1 MKKNQLDWLS
11 WERLI
16 KVMYLIL
23 LSIGTKQTTWAQSQL
38 KITGN
43 VVDTQGEPII
53 GASVVVKGTSN
64 GTITDFEG
72 NFQLNTEK
80 KGSLVISYIGYVTKE
95 VTIKPTLKIV
105 LAEDTKALDEV
116 VVVGYGT
123 QKKSDLTGSVTSDKE
138 PEKKA
143 DTTNNPLKT

>member
-11 WERLI
+11 WEWLI
-16 KVMYLIL
+16 KVMFL
-23 LSIGTKQTTWAQSQL
+23 LFFSIGTTHTTWAQSQL

-72 NFQLNTEK
+72 NFQLNTVK
-80 KGSLVISYIGYVTKE
+80 K
-95 VTIKPTLKIV
+95 
-105 LAEDTKALDEV
+105 
-116 VVVGYGT
+116 
-123 QKKSDLTGSVTSDKE
+123 
-138 PEKKA
+138 
-143 DTTNNPLKT
+143 

>member
-11 WERLI
+11 WEWLI
-16 KVMYLIL
+16 KVMFL
-23 LSIGTKQTTWAQSQL
+23 LFFSIGTTHTTWAQSQL

-72 NFQLNTEK
+72 NFQLNTKK
-80 KGSLVISYIGYVTKE
+80 KGSLVISRSSIIFTFIPSTRY
-95 VTIKPTLKIV
+95 LSV
-105 LAEDTKALDEV
+105 L
-116 VVVGYGT
+116 
-123 QKKSDLTGSVTSDKE
+123 LTRARILTCPRSSIRGLISVTF
-138 PEKKA
+138 P
-143 DTTNNPLKT
+143 